1 MVKRRI
7 YTGTFKVKI
16 VMEYIEKKMSLAIL
30 ADKYQVH
37 PNLIKNWKSL
47 LLKRAH
53 LLLDDGRINR
63 RDSVP
68 PLCRGCRLGREMG
81 NGHEVNSDGDLG

>member
-1 MVKRRI
+1 MGKRRI

-16 VMEYIEKKMSLAIL
+16 VMEYIEKKMSLSTL

-37 PNLIKNWKSL
+37 PNLIKNWKSI

-53 LLLDDGRINR
+53 LVLDDGRINR
-63 RDSVP
+63 RDSSP
-68 PLCRGCRLGREMG
+68 PLCYGCRLGRERG
-81 NGHEVNSDGDLG
+81 NACEVNSEGDLG